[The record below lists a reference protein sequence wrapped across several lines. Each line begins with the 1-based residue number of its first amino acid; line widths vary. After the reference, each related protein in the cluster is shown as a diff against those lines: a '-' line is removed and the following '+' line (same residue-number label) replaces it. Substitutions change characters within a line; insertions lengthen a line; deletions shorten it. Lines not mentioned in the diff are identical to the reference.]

1 MDGGGDKSATSGCR
15 YSKSPIHV
23 VVAVS
28 ITIIIIIPSQCTNSP
43 IPSSLSLSRHVNTY
57 IFIMPGWLL
66 GLNLYLPFNLWGQI
80 DSSYLPVTRQRTPSG
95 IHPLYILSQRI
106 VDNKYE
112 VMYNVDQESK
122 CA

>member
-43 IPSSLSLSRHVNTY
+43 IPSSLSGHVHKYLHTY
-57 IFIMPGWLL
+57 YARLATWVKFVFAIQFVGADRQQLFTCYSSANAFWDTPTI
-66 GLNLYLPFNLWGQI
+66 YTLPT
-80 DSSYLPVTRQRTPSG
+80 D
-95 IHPLYILSQRI
+95 
-106 VDNKYE
+106 
-112 VMYNVDQESK
+112 
-122 CA
+122 C